1 MNGQGHDGLDPLD
14 EALLGDFVAT
24 LREASPT
31 ATELA
36 PARRALVGP
45 PRRGTPWLKILLALA
60 TLAVPAPSTAP
71 PGVADVPREASSLEG
86 ARDSE
91 PLAASNEASDARA
104 MSAAQSE
111 PDATREECRAPR
123 EHSSEPREALH
134 GPREALHGPREALR
148 GPREA
153 FRGPREALR
162 GPREAFGGPRE
173 AFGGPRETSSDA
185 RLVSDEAAWLLR
197 DASHAVAPSTT
208 KSDDATDVVEGEPS
222 VLYASAMRS
231 VAAGRCDEA
240 APLLSRVVEGETN
253 DAAERVEQAEL
264 ALARCLFTLGY
275 VTTSA
280 SVADAI
286 ATRPDHRGRLA
297 TLELLTRLG
306 ERLPDP
312 RAVVGTVSHYREGE
326 LVHAEPRQLG
336 TLRYLLGRAR
346 YDAGELDE
354 AAALFAS
361 VPAGHRFHVPARYL
375 EGMSHVRARHAR
387 PAIAA
392 FEAVL
397 AASQGSAGEGSGERD
412 RYRDLA
418 RLALARVRYTAA
430 RPGQGELDARRV
442 ALLEDALETWQEIP
456 FGGEA
461 GLEAFFEES
470 WALYL
475 LDESPRA
482 LGHIHGLLA
491 PQLRER
497 PHPEALVLR
506 ATIYFEHCRFE
517 AARHTVDDFHARFDP
532 LLAALERV
540 EGTVSETEAAYALL
554 EAVRSDRSPLRG
566 EVAEVVRAALDD
578 RELAR
583 LVVSVRA
590 IDAESER
597 LAHGRSELR
606 EGSLGMRIAQEL
618 ALARSFTVEL
628 GGRLVRERLARV
640 SGALR
645 DRANEIDT
653 VALEIDT
660 VTRRALE
667 DGAPLTS
674 EPERPAPIVAVQG
687 DQVWPFDGE
696 YWEDELPYYRELV
709 TDLCVR

>member
-1 MNGQGHDGLDPLD
+1 MSDRGHDELDELD
-14 EALLGDFVAT
+14 EALLGDFVST
-24 LREASPT
+24 LRA
-31 ATELA
+31 ATPSAAELA
-36 PARRALVGP
+36 PARRALVGA
-45 PRRGTPWLKILLALA
+45 PRRGTPWLKILVAVAALVVSAEATPPLAK
-60 TLAVPAPSTAP
+60 
-71 PGVADVPREASSLEG
+71 PREAAPPAIHGTLVVS
-86 ARDSE
+86 R
-91 PLAASNEASDARA
+91 EASDAGPLA
-104 MSAAQSE
+104 SAASSTIHE
-111 PDATREECRAPR
+111 VPR
-123 EHSSEPREALH
+123 IEDLAARPEGLASRPERFELRPERFEVRREALSVSAAS
-134 GPREALHGPREALR
+134 PAAK
-148 GPREA
+148 
-153 FRGPREALR
+153 
-162 GPREAFGGPRE
+162 
-173 AFGGPRETSSDA
+173 
-185 RLVSDEAAWLLR
+185 SDEAALE
-197 DASHAVAPSTT
+197 P
-208 KSDDATDVVEGEPS
+208 EGEPS

-275 VTTSA
+275 VTTAA
-280 SVADAI
+280 SVADGL

-297 TLELLTRLG
+297 ALELLARLG

-312 RAVVGTVSHYREGE
+312 RGVIATLGHYRAEE
-326 LVHAEPRQLG
+326 LSHAEPHQLG

-346 YDAGELDE
+346 YDEGELEE
-354 AAALFAS
+354 AATLFSS
-361 VPAGHRFHVPARYL
+361 VPPRHRFHVPARYL
-375 EGMSHVRARHAR
+375 EGMSHVRSRHAR

-397 AASQGSAGEGSGERD
+397 AASQGSAGDGSGERD

-430 RPGQGELDARRV
+430 RPGQGELDAPRV

-456 FGGEA
+456 FGAEA

-517 AARHTVDDFHARFDP
+517 SARRTVDDFHARFDP

-540 EGTVSETEAAYALL
+540 EGSVAETEAGYALL
-554 EAVRSDRSPLRG
+554 EAVRSERSVLPGDVGRG
-566 EVAEVVRAALDD
+566 EASEVVRAALDD

-597 LAHGRSELR
+597 LAHASPEIR

-628 GGRLVRERLARV
+628 GGRLVRDRLARV
-640 SGALR
+640 SGSLR
-645 DRANEIDT
+645 DHMNEIDT

-667 DGAPLTS
+667 DGTALTR
-674 EPERPAPIVAVQG
+674 EPERAAPIVAVQG